1 MKSSLFNS
9 SPCTLVEIDLRTQNS
24 LENDKKSLDCND
36 VFQEE
41 IQNVMETIGTDF
53 YGLAKFAQSCSK
65 KVKVLDLSPCP
76 VAPVDDFSIDFG
88 SEEELIPGNYYH
100 S

>member
-1 MKSSLFNS
+1 MKKAM
-9 SPCTLVEIDLRTQNS
+9 PRQKRE
-24 LENDKKSLDCND
+24 
-36 VFQEE
+36 EE

-65 KVKVLDLSPCP
+65 KVKVLDLPPSP

-88 SEEELIPGNYYH
+88 SQHEAQNLSKIQVLRLMLSSLAPSLMTFGDMWGNLAL
-100 S
+100 

>member
-1 MKSSLFNS
+1 MKSSLFDS

-24 LENDKKSLDCND
+24 LENNEKSLDCND

-41 IQNVMETIGTDF
+41 IRNVMKTIGTDF

-65 KVKVLDLSPCP
+65 KVLDLPPCP
-76 VAPVDDFSIDFG
+76 IASVDDFSIDFE
-88 SEEELIPGNYYH
+88 SEEELIPGKYQ
-100 S
+100 SL